1 VNATFETH
9 DYWAKQIYE
18 LFMNKII
25 FSHEHL
31 EKLSGN
37 TDPFLPQ
44 AVSPSTWRDPCM
56 GPAVQMT
63 EEMTKL
69 G

>member
-1 VNATFETH
+1 
-9 DYWAKQIYE
+9 
-18 LFMNKII
+18 MNKII